1 MINVL
6 IIQNLTKK
14 LELFDVAMCRCLE
27 SLKTTVAA
35 TTLQLLFP
43 LVKNGKKIIFHKKH
57 I

>member
-1 MINVL
+1 MS
-6 IIQNLTKK
+6 TEY
-14 LELFDVAMCRCLE
+14 ELFDVAIRRCLE